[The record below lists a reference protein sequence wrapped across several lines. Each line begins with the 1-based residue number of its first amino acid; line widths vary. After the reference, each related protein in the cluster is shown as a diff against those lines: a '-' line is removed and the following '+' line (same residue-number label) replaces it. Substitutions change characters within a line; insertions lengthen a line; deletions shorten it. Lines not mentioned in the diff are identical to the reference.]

1 MQTAIISA
9 AASGIGLSIARGLRA
24 DGWRVHVCD
33 QDQAALAA
41 LALTDPGLLA
51 YRCDVSDAQAVD
63 AFYRAVEA
71 DLARAALFGI
81 DLLVNNAGISGP
93 TARLEEQPVADW
105 RRTIDVNI
113 NGMFLMTRGAVPL
126 LRLKAP
132 GSSIITMSS
141 NAGLLGCPLRG
152 PYVASKWA
160 LIGLTKTLAMEL
172 GPEGIRANALC
183 PASVEGPRID
193 RVIAA
198 DAAARGLSAAEVE
211 TEYKRQSSLRAFATN
226 DDIIGMVR
234 FLTSPAGQ
242 RISGQALAIDGHTE
256 SLSLDMNSQGEPQ
269 PRQPAPQAMT
279 GVFRKTP

>member
-1 MQTAIISA
+1 MQTVIISA
-9 AASGIGLSIARGLRA
+9 AASGIGLAIARGLSA
-24 DGWRVHVCD
+24 DGWQVYVCD
-33 QDQAALAA
+33 QDQPALAA
-41 LALTDPGLLA
+41 LALTDPGLVA
-51 YRCDVSDAQAVD
+51 FPCDVSDAAAVD
-63 AFYRAVEA
+63 AFFRAVEA
-71 DLARAALFGI
+71 DLARAGLSGI

-93 TARLEEQPVADW
+93 TARLEEQPVEDW

-113 NGMFLMTRGAVPL
+113 NGMFLMSRRAISL
-126 LRLKAP
+126 LRLRAP

-198 DAAARGLSAAEVE
+198 DAAARGLSVGEVE
-211 TEYKRQSSLRAFATN
+211 AQYKRQSSLRTFATN
-226 DDIIGMVR
+226 EDIVDMVR

-256 SLSLDMNSQGEPQ
+256 SLSLDMDSQRPL
-269 PRQPAPQAMT
+269 
-279 GVFRKTP
+279 GVFGKTP

>member
-1 MQTAIISA
+1 MQTAIVSA
-9 AASGIGLSIARGLRA
+9 AASGIGLAIARGLSA
-24 DGWRVHVCD
+24 DGWRVYVGDRDH
-33 QDQAALAA
+33 AALRELAISDPA
-41 LALTDPGLLA
+41 LAGFA
-51 YRCDVSDAQAVD
+51 CDVSDPGSVET
-63 AFYRAVEA
+63 FYRAVKT
-71 DLARAALFGI
+71 DLARGKLCGI

-93 TARLEEQPVADW
+93 TARMEDQPVEDW
-105 RRTIDVNI
+105 LQTIDVNI
-113 NGMFLMTRGAVPL
+113 NGTFLMTRLAIPL
-126 LRLKAP
+126 LRAKAP

-198 DAAARGLSAAEVE
+198 DAAARGLSAEEVE
-211 TEYKRQSSLRAFATN
+211 AEYKRQSSLRTFATN
-226 DDIIGMVR
+226 ADIVGMVR

-256 SLSLDMNSQGEPQ
+256 SLSLDL
-269 PRQPAPQAMT
+269 
-279 GVFRKTP
+279 

>member
-1 MQTAIISA
+1 VQTAIISA

-41 LALTDPGLLA
+41 LALTDPGLFA

-63 AFYRAVEA
+63 AFYRDVEA

-81 DLLVNNAGISGP
+81 DLLVNNAGISGQ

-256 SLSLDMNSQGEPQ
+256 SLSLDMNSQRAPQ
-269 PRQPAPQAMT
+269 PRHPAP
-279 GVFRKTP
+279 

>member
-41 LALTDPGLLA
+41 LALTDPGLFA

-63 AFYRAVEA
+63 AFYRDVEA

-81 DLLVNNAGISGP
+81 DLLVNNAGISGQ

-256 SLSLDMNSQGEPQ
+256 SLSLDMNSQRAPQ
-269 PRQPAPQAMT
+269 PRHPAP
-279 GVFRKTP
+279 

>member
-9 AASGIGLSIARGLRA
+9 AASGIGLAIARGLNI
-24 DGWRVHVCD
+24 DGWRVYVCD
-33 QDQAALAA
+33 QDAAALAA
-41 LALTDPGLLA
+41 LKQSDPALVA
-51 YRCDVSDAQAVD
+51 FACDVSDADAVE
-63 AFYRAVEA
+63 ALYRAVEA
-71 DLARAALFGI
+71 DLAREGFSGI
-81 DLLVNNAGISGP
+81 DLLINNAGISGP
-93 TARLEEQPVADW
+93 TARFEDQPVKQW
-105 RRTIDVNI
+105 QRTIDVNI
-113 NGMFLMTRGAVPL
+113 NGMFLMTRRAIRL
-126 LRLKAP
+126 LREKAP

-160 LIGLTKTLAMEL
+160 LIGMTKTLAMEL

-198 DAAARGLSAAEVE
+198 DAAARGLSVAEVE
-211 TEYKRQSSLRAFATN
+211 AEYKRQSSLRAFATN
-226 DDIIGMVR
+226 DDIVGMVR

-256 SLSLDMNSQGEPQ
+256 SLSLDMDSEVSPS
-269 PRQPAPQAMT
+269 
-279 GVFRKTP
+279 VFGKTP

>member
-1 MQTAIISA
+1 MTRTQTALISA
-9 AASGIGLSIARGLRA
+9 AASGIGLAIARGLNA
-24 DGWRVHVCD
+24 DGWWVYVCD
-33 QDQAALAA
+33 QDQNALAA
-41 LALTDPGLLA
+41 LAQSDPELA
-51 YRCDVSDAQAVD
+51 AFACDVSDAGAVE
-63 AFYRAVEA
+63 ALYRAVEA
-71 DLARAALFGI
+71 DLARAGLSGL

-93 TARLEEQPVADW
+93 AARFEEQPVEDW

-113 NGMFLMTRGAVPL
+113 NGMFLMTRSAVPL
-126 LRLKAP
+126 LRRKAP
-132 GSSIITMSS
+132 GASIITMSS

-198 DAAARGLSAAEVE
+198 DAAARGLSVAEVE
-211 TEYKRQSSLRAFATN
+211 AEYKRQSSLRTFATN
-226 DDIIGMVR
+226 DDIVGMVR

-256 SLSLDMNSQGEPQ
+256 SLSLDMDTQG
-269 PRQPAPQAMT
+269 APN
-279 GVFRKTP
+279 VFGKTP